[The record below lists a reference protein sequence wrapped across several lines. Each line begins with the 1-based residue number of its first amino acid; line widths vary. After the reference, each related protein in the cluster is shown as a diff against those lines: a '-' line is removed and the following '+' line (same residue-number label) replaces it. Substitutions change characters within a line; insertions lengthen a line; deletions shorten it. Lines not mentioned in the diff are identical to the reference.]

1 MRPRTA
7 GLALAL
13 PFLLLTAGA
22 CGSQA
27 PATFHPA
34 GSAVTFGPPAAAAP
48 RLVPFPGK
56 VAFDFGPLPAD
67 SQQVAVVAADRNFL
81 LAYYYAIYTRGEDK
95 SYASSI
101 GNNGV
106 LRTVQAAVLQHVAA
120 HQGLTGVEKHF
131 ATTVTPNK
139 YYPGELD
146 VTYCVDEAALQYTNV
161 LTGRVLG
168 NSSAPGQM
176 YYLESDTFA
185 RGSHGNWQ
193 LVGMLTTPYPTGQAR
208 ECKP

>member
-1 MRPRTA
+1 MRPRAA

-13 PFLLLTAGA
+13 AFVLLAAGA

-27 PATFHPA
+27 PAQFHPA
-34 GSAVTFGPPAAAAP
+34 GSAVTFSPAAAAAP

-56 VAFDFGPLPAD
+56 VIFDFGPLPSNPLQAP
-67 SQQVAVVAADRNFL
+67 VVAADRDFV
-81 LAYYYAIYTRGEDK
+81 LAYYYAIYTRGKDK
-95 SYASSI
+95 SYASYI
-101 GNNGV
+101 GNSGV
-106 LRTVQAAVLQHVAA
+106 LRTVQSSVLQHVAA
-120 HQGLTGVEKHF
+120 HQGLTGVERHF
-131 ATTVTPNK
+131 GTTVTPNE

-146 VTYCVDEAALQYTNV
+146 VTYCVDEAGLQYTNV

-168 NSSAPGQM
+168 NGSAPGQM

-185 RGSHGNWQ
+185 KGSHGTWW
-193 LVGMLTTPYPTGQAR
+193 LVGILTTPYPTGQAR